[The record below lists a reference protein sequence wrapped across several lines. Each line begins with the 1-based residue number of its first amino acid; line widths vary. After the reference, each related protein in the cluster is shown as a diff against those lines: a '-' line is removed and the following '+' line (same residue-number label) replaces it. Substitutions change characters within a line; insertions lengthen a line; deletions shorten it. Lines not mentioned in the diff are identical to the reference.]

1 MKERLWGWES
11 LFMGAQLSNL
21 GWAHLLGL
29 RDMAEGG
36 SGDGVFL
43 TVGLCQGNLEERLPL
58 WGP

>member
-1 MKERLWGWES
+1 
-11 LFMGAQLSNL
+11 MGAQLGNL

-36 SGDGVFL
+36 SGGGVFL
-43 TVGLCQGNLEERLPL
+43 SMGLCQGNLEGGLRL